1 MKKITLLPSA
11 VKQRSAELA
20 EKLAAALDAKGFEV
34 IIGAEMP
41 PESPWSNNQGFAY
54 ADVSRAIEGAE
65 LVIVL
70 GGDGSMLAAARR
82 LYPSE
87 IPLLGVNLGKLGFLA
102 DAQIDEIDLIPEALA
117 KEQYRIESRMMLEAR
132 IESASSGEQVSAG
145 PALNEFAFLKKTLSR
160 AVRLELKVQD
170 EPVANYLCDG
180 LIVATPTGS
189 TAYSLSAG
197 GPILNPTLQAIVV
210 TPICAH
216 SLSQR
221 SIVLSGDEEL
231 HLQIGPGYGREL
243 LMTSDSRNPQPIG
256 VGDSVIISHSPYCTK
271 LLRLKRV
278 HFYRSLWSRLGES
291 DF

>member
-1 MKKITLLPSA
+1 MRKITLLPSA

-20 EKLAAALDAKGFEV
+20 EKLANSLEVKGFQV
-34 IIGAEMP
+34 IIGTETP
-41 PESPWSNNQGFAY
+41 PDSPWGNDKGY
-54 ADVSRAIEGAE
+54 AEISQAIAEAE

-87 IPLLGVNLGKLGFLA
+87 IPLLGVNLGKLGFMA

-117 KEQYRIESRMMLEAR
+117 KGHYRIENRMMLEAKLER
-132 IESASSGEQVSAG
+132 TGEQVSVG
-145 PALNEFAFLKKTLSR
+145 PALNEFAFLKKTLSA

-197 GPILNPTLQAIVV
+197 GPILNPTLQATVV

-216 SLSQR
+216 SLNQR
-221 SIVLSGDEEL
+221 SIVLSGEEEL

-256 VGDSVIISHSPYCTK
+256 INDSVIISHSPYCTK

-278 HFYRSLWSRLGES
+278 HFYRSLWSRLGET

>member
-1 MKKITLLPSA
+1 MRKIALLPSA

-20 EKLAAALDAKGFEV
+20 EKLADSLEAKGFQA
-34 IIGAEMP
+34 IIGAETP
-41 PESPWSNNQGFAY
+41 PDSPRSSGKGY
-54 ADVSRAIEGAE
+54 AEITQAIAEAE

-87 IPLLGVNLGKLGFLA
+87 IPLLGVNLGKLGFMA

-117 KEQYRIESRMMLEAR
+117 KGHYRIENRMMLEAKMER
-132 IESASSGEQVSAG
+132 TGTGEQVSVD

-197 GPILNPTLQAIVV
+197 GPILNPTLQATVV
-210 TPICAH
+210 TPICPH
-216 SLSQR
+216 SLNQR
-221 SIVLSGDEEL
+221 SIVLSGEEEL

-243 LMTSDSRNPQPIG
+243 IMTSDSRNPQQFG
-256 VGDSVIISHSPYCTK
+256 MGDSVIISHAPYCTK

-278 HFYRSLWSRLGES
+278 HFYRSLWSRLGEA